1 MLNPKLKFFII
12 FLFLLVFITSYELP
26 TCPAGRRVTSYV
38 IFAQEP
44 SKEEEAFFV
53 SQKAFADGFYE
64 VSADLLER
72 FLKSYPNSSKQAE
85 ANLLIGR
92 CYFQQNRFL
101 DALNKFEELLKAPQ
115 AKDIKDAVLY
125 WIAEVHFK
133 GNSFDKAAGFYKM
146 LIDEFSNSS
155 YLATSFYSLGWC
167 LFEEGKFNE
176 ALQYFEVVEKRFP
189 RQEQAQDVPFKIIE
203 CLYNLKDYAV
213 LKEKV
218 KNYLKVY
225 SKDTFRQAYLYFYF
239 AEADYYLG
247 NFNEAIESYSKVIQN
262 SRDEKIQALSKLGMG
277 WSYLKSKRYK
287 EAGDTLSEIM
297 TSSLDKKST
306 DVLLLGKAI
315 LCFETNRFSEAK
327 SLYNELLN
335 TTSDPLVLI
344 QAYLGKADAFY
355 SLAEYT
361 EAIDVYKEVLGRTD
375 LGPIP
380 AEINDKLHY
389 NLAWSYLKQAEFKEA
404 IKEFQ
409 KIVKT
414 SEDKIFK
421 ISALCQIGDT
431 YQDSGDYKKAQET
444 YDTILKDYPD
454 SFYSDYVQYQ
464 LGLTMLKASNY
475 DGAIMSFLT
484 LKKNYPES
492 KLMDDAAYALGL
504 AYFQKQDYNSSK
516 EAFQKFKDEFK
527 DSNLRPQGLYLLGTS
542 LYNLEKFPE
551 AIEVFKDIIRM
562 YNQDLDLVQKAE
574 YEIADCF
581 YQMGDEKEAM
591 ARFKTLRSKYPD
603 STLTPEIMWWLGEYY
618 YRHNNLELARRYF
631 SSLIQDFP
639 KSNLIADAYY
649 ALGSSYA
656 EESRYQDATANFKR
670 VIELGKSDLSGQAA
684 VAIAD
689 IYVKLDKPDLAI
701 KEYRD
706 IAQDYPNLAHLIYP
720 KMANLFYKIGNFNE
734 AGDFY
739 RKSLD
744 VVPVRE
750 MAVIQFKIAEVL
762 QAQGKFDEA
771 TEEYLKVTYL
781 YSENNG
787 LAVKALLRVAKI
799 YEDKENFRQA
809 KDIYERVAS
818 LNVEEAKYA
827 KERIDWIKTHVRGQN

>member
-1 MLNPKLKFFII
+1 MFKNQKSKSKNQNYISKFKILNFGLSFCILIFAFCI
-12 FLFLLVFITSYELP
+12 FLY
-26 TCPAGRRVTSYV
+26 AW
-38 IFAQEP
+38 EP
-44 SKEEEAFFV
+44 SKEEGAFFV
-53 SQKAFADGFYE
+53 AQKAFADGFYE
-64 VSADLLER
+64 VSVDLLKR
-72 FLKSYPNSSKQAE
+72 FLKDYPDSSKQAQ

-101 DALNKFEELLKAPQ
+101 DALNKFEELLNQPQ
-115 AKDIKDAVLY
+115 AKDLKDAVLY

-133 GNSFDKAAGFYKM
+133 GNSFDKAASFYKR
-146 LIDEFSNSS
+146 LIDEFPNSP
-155 YLATSFYSLGWC
+155 YLAASLYSLGWC
-167 LFEEGKFNE
+167 LFEEEKFNE
-176 ALQYFEVVEKRFP
+176 ALRYFEVVEKRFS
-189 RQEQAQDVPFKIIE
+189 QEPQAQDMPFKIIE

-218 KNYLKVY
+218 KNYLKLY
-225 SKDTFRQAYLYFYF
+225 SKDTFSQAYLYFYF

-247 NFNEAIESYSKVIQN
+247 NFNEAIQGYSKVIQN

-287 EAGDTLSEIM
+287 EAGDTFSEIM

-315 LCFETNRFSEAK
+315 LCYQTNRFSQAK
-327 SLYNELLN
+327 SLYHELLN
-335 TTSDPLVLI
+335 TTSDALVLI

-361 EAIDVYKEVLGRTD
+361 EAIDVYKEVLDRTN
-375 LGPIP
+375 LGSIP
-380 AEINDKLHY
+380 PEIIDKLHY
-389 NLAWSYLKQAEFKEA
+389 NLAWAYLKQAEFKEA

-409 KIVKT
+409 KIVRS

-431 YQDSGDYKKAQET
+431 YQDSGDYQKAQET

-464 LGLTMLKASNY
+464 LGLTMLKVSNY
-475 DGAIMSFLT
+475 DGAIMSFLA

-492 KLMDDAAYALGL
+492 KLIDDATYALGL

-516 EAFQKFKDEFK
+516 EAFQKFKEEFK

-542 LYNLEKFPE
+542 LYNLGKFPE

-562 YNQDLDLVQKAE
+562 YSQDLELVQKAE

-581 YQMGDEKEAM
+581 YQMGDEKGAM

-649 ALGSSYA
+649 VLGSIYT
-656 EESRYQDATANFKR
+656 EESRYQDAMVNFKK
-670 VIELGKSDLSGQAA
+670 VIELDRSDLSGQAA

-689 IYVKLDKPDLAI
+689 IYVKLAQPDLAI
-701 KEYRD
+701 KEYRN
-706 IAQDYPNLAHLIYP
+706 IIQDYPNLAHLIYP
-720 KMANLFYKIGNFNE
+720 KMADLFYKIGNFNK

-739 RKSLD
+739 RKSLE

-750 MAVIQFKIAEVL
+750 MAAIQFKLAEVL
-762 QAQGKFDEA
+762 QAQGNFDQA
-771 TEEYLKVTYL
+771 TEGYLKVTYL
-781 YSENNG
+781 YSENND
-787 LAVKALLRVAKI
+787 LVVKALLRVAKI

-809 KDIYERVAS
+809 MNIYEKVAS

-827 KERIDWIKTHVRGQN
+827 KERINWIRTHTK